1 MACHYAKGSFGHM
14 EESNDYARNHCA
26 EQINGSVLRIQKI
39 CMYTKNTDY
48 NYDYNYG
55 GLCASA
61 L

>member
-1 MACHYAKGSFGHM
+1 MIRGALDISEKA
-14 EESNDYARNHCA
+14 NDYVRNHCV

-39 CMYTKNTDY
+39 CMYTKNADC

-55 GLCASA
+55 GFCASA